1 MEDKGNIPHFKGQ
14 HEYKGIVFPNI
25 VLDSSIERLKSF
37 QVRDDDIWIVTFPK
51 AGTHWMMEIIGLIL
65 SGGDPDKIDR
75 SLYCNTVEMINL
87 DQRFPQTEEEEKLHP
102 LDMSPFLD
110 VIERAP
116 SPRAMLTHLQFDLL
130 PRDILKSKIVYLA
143 RNPKDMI
150 VSWFQFIGYN
160 PAKPLTM
167 EKSIEEFVDG
177 KMQWGPW
184 PVHVRTFWEL
194 KDHENVTFIFYEDL
208 KKEPAKYIEKIAKG
222 IGHPLSEEV
231 LQKVVKFSHIDSQ
244 KATFKKLEESGK
256 VNYVKAS
263 GELAFLNKG
272 VSYRWKQFFTVAQN
286 EAFDEW
292 YQDNM
297 ADTDLKF
304 TFE

>member
-1 MEDKGNIPHFKGQ
+1 MEIKGNVPTYWRQ
-14 HEYKGIVFPNI
+14 HEYKGIMYPNV

-37 QVRDDDIWIVTFPK
+37 QVRNDDIWILTYPK

-65 SGGDPDKIDR
+65 SGGEPDKIDR
-75 SLYCNTVEMINL
+75 SLYGNTVEMINL
-87 DQRFPQTEEEEKLHP
+87 DQYFPQTEEEEKLHP

-116 SPRAMLTHLQFDLL
+116 SPRAMLTHLQYDLL
-130 PRDILKSKIVYLA
+130 PRDILKSKIVYMA

-150 VSWFQFIGYN
+150 VSWFQFVGKN
-160 PAKPLTM
+160 PAIPLNMDTA
-167 EKSIEEFVDG
+167 IGQFVDG

-184 PVHVRTFWEL
+184 PGHVRTFWDL
-194 KDHENVTFIFYEDL
+194 RDHKNVFFLFYEDL
-208 KKEPAKYIEKIAKG
+208 KKEPAKYIEKIASH

-244 KATFKKLEESGK
+244 KATFGKLAESGK
-256 VNYVKAS
+256 INYVKYG
-263 GELAFLNKG
+263 GEYAFLNKG
-272 VSYRWKQFFTVAQN
+272 LNYRWKQFFTVAQN

-292 YQDNM
+292 YQDKM
-297 ADTDLKF
+297 ADTDIKF